1 MATEAKQREVSVIHV
16 PASAEAER
24 GWAGKNPAGVWL
36 SGNLKKKGHGG
47 FGMKQ
52 WKEYFFV
59 LYREKRELRYYKRAV
74 RESLHLQR
82 DCRSSS
88 RPTCACRFEPSGAIA
103 VSACPSR
110 STVCSPWT
118 VLSTFATCTRGSSA
132 VRRRAWAR
140 SQVCVAV
147 LTMYDG
153 APGTRFDLIIRS
165 MGDSHYPGEF
175 NEQFEKPWFQFKERV
190 FRLLAP
196 DASVRW
202 ALRNCHTRLVHS
214 RQFGCDVWCVAVQG
228 VVVGHTACHEA
239 RCGTPRG
246 YFGAGEPETA
256 GVAHWHVPRRP
267 HLDRATWPCNSD
279 DVATVAAVG
288 SGYGFRRVRWQGC
301 GSRQVASV
309 DFVRGVS
316 NGSWA
321 LKATAAP

>member
-74 RESLHLQR
+74 RGSLHLQR

-110 STVCSPWT
+110 STACSPWT
-118 VLSTFATCTRGSSA
+118 VSSTFATCTRGSSA

-140 SQVCVAV
+140 SQVCASTYHVRRCPRNA
-147 LTMYDG
+147 
-153 APGTRFDLIIRS
+153 
-165 MGDSHYPGEF
+165 
-175 NEQFEKPWFQFKERV
+175 
-190 FRLLAP
+190 FRL
-196 DASVRW
+196 D
-202 ALRNCHTRLVHS
+202 HS
-214 RQFGCDVWCVAVQG
+214 QHG
-228 VVVGHTACHEA
+228 
-239 RCGTPRG
+239 
-246 YFGAGEPETA
+246 
-256 GVAHWHVPRRP
+256 
-267 HLDRATWPCNSD
+267 
-279 DVATVAAVG
+279 
-288 SGYGFRRVRWQGC
+288 
-301 GSRQVASV
+301 
-309 DFVRGVS
+309 
-316 NGSWA
+316 
-321 LKATAAP
+321 